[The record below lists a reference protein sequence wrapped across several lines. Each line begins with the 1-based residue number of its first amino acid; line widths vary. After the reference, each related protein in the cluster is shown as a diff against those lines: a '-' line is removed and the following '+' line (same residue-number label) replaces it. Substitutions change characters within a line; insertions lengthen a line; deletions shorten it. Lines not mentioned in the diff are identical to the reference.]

1 MADEGVDLAQAAL
14 ATGKPNA
21 AIPLDNVRAMYAIAL
36 FYEYGYVVSENKE
49 NALEW
54 RTKAI
59 FAGTLKINGGKRDEY
74 SKISE
79 QEFIEAGRILKA
91 AIAEKQRNKLF
102 SRNDFKTVN
111 PYSSVNPAAL
121 ADGDTNGRG
130 TGGFLDVNNQNK
142 TNETIFTKFN
152 PHSMYD
158 NNLKLTRPE
167 NAFAAGKKNRKT
179 KKNNRNTKKL
189 TKKTNV
195 HKKQNKHRNKTHK
208 KLSKTLSTKKK

>member
-1 MADEGVDLAQAAL
+1 M
-14 ATGKPNA
+14 N
-21 AIPLDNVRAMYAIAL
+21 
-36 FYEYGYVVSENKE
+36 SE
-49 NALEW
+49 
-54 RTKAI
+54 
-59 FAGTLKINGGKRDEY
+59 IN
-74 SKISE
+74 E
-79 QEFIEAGRILKA
+79 Q
-91 AIAEKQRNKLF
+91 
-102 SRNDFKTVN
+102 VN
-111 PYSSVNPAAL
+111 PPQNLMTLPQ
-121 ADGDTNGRG
+121 NNMQN
-130 TGGFLDVNNQNK
+130 LDVNNQNK